1 MSVAERAYFREMKTF
16 RKRFGLP
23 LRKVADMMPFGF
35 SDDDFYS
42 TFKRCFH
49 GLWEEIVEK
58 KAQYDLMDKERIRKH
73 QRPIHYFPN
82 PDAFLQNRSRTA
94 LNIIRAKHKQG
105 QILSDEERLQLQEKY
120 ELRSKKRQAEKNAE
134 IKRIEQYQQFVT
146 PDYTNFF
153 IKAYFKIK
161 HNHPEDVNTRMR
173 ILQEAAKFKCKET
186 VSFLF
191 KVNAS
196 ERNFHLREFAFRTL
210 QKEFGFPQIHLHRN
224 RKGKKRLGDDVVP
237 KLLDTP
243 ESLMAEIHNS
253 QFDLERHKSFDVFLS
268 HSSVDKK
275 DILRLKTLLNTK
287 NLSVYI
293 DWIEDRDSLRRELTN
308 ADTARVIIERIK
320 HTKAVLYVQTESSV
334 LSLWTSW
341 ELGYASALGKK
352 ICVLP
357 LEYILNLPAY
367 LDIYDRASLLGDDL
381 FVDDQDEV
389 IPIELWINKIKQ
401 NNKEL

>member
-1 MSVAERAYFREMKTF
+1 MSVAERAYFREMNNF

-23 LRKVADMMPFGF
+23 LRKVADMMPLGF
-35 SDDDFYS
+35 SDDEFYS
-42 TFKRCFH
+42 TFKRCFQ

-58 KAQYDLMDKERIRKH
+58 KGQYDMMDKERIRKH
-73 QRPIHYFPN
+73 QRPIYHFPN
-82 PDAFLQNRSRTA
+82 PVVFLQQRSRAA
-94 LNIIRAKHKQG
+94 LNIIRTKHIQG
-105 QILSDEERLQLQEKY
+105 HILSDEERLQLRTKY
-120 ELRSKKRQAEKNAE
+120 EQRSKKRQADKNAE
-134 IKRIEQYQQFVT
+134 LIKIEQYQQLIV
-146 PDYTNFF
+146 PDHTNYF
-153 IKAYFKIK
+153 ISTYFKIK

-196 ERNFHLREFAFRTL
+196 ERNIHLREFAYRTL
-210 QKEFGFPQIHLHRN
+210 QKEFGYPQIHLHRN
-224 RKGKKRLGDDVVP
+224 RKGKKRPGDDSVP

-243 ESLMAEIHNS
+243 ESLMAEIQNS

-268 HSSVDKK
+268 HSSADKE
-275 DILRLKTLLNTK
+275 DILKLKTLLNSK

-293 DWIEDRDSLRRELTN
+293 DWIEDRDSLKRDLTN

-320 HTKAVLYVQTESSV
+320 HTKAVIYVQTGSCA
-334 LSLWTSW
+334 LSLWAPW

-367 LDIYDRASLLGDDL
+367 LDIYDRASLLGDEIL
-381 FVDDQDEV
+381 VDDQDEV
-389 IPIELWINKIKQ
+389 IPIELWINKTK
-401 NNKEL
+401 